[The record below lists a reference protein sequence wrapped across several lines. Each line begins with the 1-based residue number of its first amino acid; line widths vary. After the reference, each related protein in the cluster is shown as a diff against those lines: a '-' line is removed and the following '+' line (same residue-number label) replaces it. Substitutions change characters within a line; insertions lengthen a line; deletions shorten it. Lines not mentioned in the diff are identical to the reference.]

1 MKNAYTR
8 DEKVD
13 GRNVVGEN
21 GAVMIR
27 NLPLQPSAV
36 GRCGAE
42 EAGW

>member
-1 MKNAYTR
+1 MKKAYDR
-8 DEKVD
+8 DDKVD

-21 GAVMIR
+21 GAVMIQ

-36 GRCGAE
+36 GRCIAE